1 MRGFVLSSLN
11 QHAFTAVTTY
21 IALIVEYS
29 FHLVVIHRL
38 GKNSDLYHVVC
49 SYSVS
54 NTSVCSHYFLQFLLN
69 ICSVTRCHTRSS
81 FKVETCRCRPVVDDV
96 PYRQEK

>member
-21 IALIVEYS
+21 IALVVGYS

-38 GKNSDLYHVVC
+38 GKNSDLYHIVC
-49 SYSVS
+49 SYSV
-54 NTSVCSHYFLQFLLN
+54 
-69 ICSVTRCHTRSS
+69 
-81 FKVETCRCRPVVDDV
+81 
-96 PYRQEK
+96 